1 MSADF
6 VGPSGFLSHQ
16 SNCAN
21 KLCVFRGLGPV
32 GDSEGQQSYFLIAEV
47 DYINRILITFYT
59 CIIQLQTPGQV
70 IFPLHSFLLLKCAS
84 SPPEG
89 HMQSCFIAV

>member
-70 IFPLHSFLLLKCAS
+70 IFLLHSFLLLKCAS

>member
-21 KLCVFRGLGPV
+21 ELCVFRGLGPV
-32 GDSEGQQSYFLIAEV
+32 GDSFAALHYFLIAEV

-59 CIIQLQTPGQV
+59 CPGVCSCMIQV
-70 IFPLHSFLLLKCAS
+70 IFLLHSFLLLKCAS